1 VAVMAI
7 FFATISAY
15 FASLHVV
22 STTVLNLNGDQQLT
36 FAGLRQLHAL
46 GLSLDFYAAYFVVAS
61 AIFVL
66 AWFVVAGLIFW
77 RKSDDRMAYF
87 ASLILVLFSVSF
99 TVGNMI
105 EALPAGWWVLVQS
118 VRFIGGMG

>member
-1 VAVMAI
+1 MSLHHTSSKEVGSSLQSGADSTRLQGGVLVFARGVWIAGVVVVLAI
-7 FFATISAY
+7 FFASTPAY

-66 AWFVVAGLIFW
+66 AWFVVA
-77 RKSDDRMAYF
+77 
-87 ASLILVLFSVSF
+87 
-99 TVGNMI
+99 
-105 EALPAGWWVLVQS
+105 
-118 VRFIGGMG
+118 